1 MTMTSF
7 IKKALAALFLIF
19 LSVPAMAQ
27 EIVVRH
33 VQGEITLP
41 QTPQK
46 VLVFDLAAIDTLDA
60 LGVEITGVPGSN
72 LPDYLAKYRDDSY
85 AKVGTLF
92 EPDYE
97 AVYAAQPDLI
107 IIGGRSAPRYAELSK
122 IAPTIDLSIAPDAFL
137 EGAKHNTALLGEIFG
152 KQAEAKAKLDDL
164 DAAITGLRAKTSSA
178 GNALIIMTNGGRVT
192 AYGIGSRFGW
202 IHQDLGF
209 TPAVEDV
216 AAATHGDAVSFE
228 FLLEVNPDWLF
239 VIDRDAAIGRAGD
252 AAQQTLNNEL
262 VNSTTAAKNEQIL
275 YVDTARWYLV
285 GGGISALRS
294 IVQEL
299 ENALSNKG

>member
-1 MTMTSF
+1 MTMFSYIQRT
-7 IKKALAALFLIF
+7 LAALIF
-19 LSVPAMAQ
+19 VFAAAPANAQ
-27 EIVVRH
+27 EIVVH
-33 VQGEITLP
+33 HAQGELTLAR
-41 QTPQK
+41 TPQK
-46 VLVFDLAAIDTLDA
+46 VLVFDLASIDTLDA

-72 LPDYLAKYRDDSY
+72 VPDYLAKYRDDAY
-85 AKVGTLF
+85 AKIGTLF

-107 IIGGRSAPRYAELSK
+107 IVGGRSAPRFAELSR

-137 EGAKHNTALLGEIFG
+137 EGAKRNTALLGEIFG
-152 KQAEAKAKLDDL
+152 KQDEAKTKLDEL
-164 DAAITGLRAKTSSA
+164 DAAIATLREKSANA

-202 IHQDLGF
+202 IHQDLGIK
-209 TPAVEDV
+209 PAVEDV

-252 AAQQTLNNEL
+252 AAEQTLNNEM
-262 VNSTTAAKNEQIL
+262 VSSMTAAKDNHIL

-285 GGGISALRS
+285 GGGISALHS

-299 ENALSNKG
+299 ENAFSKKG